1 MKLELTNIEKSFGEK
16 EVLKGISFFAVS
28 GSGHSCKSSYKI
40 HHRNAWLREYVP
52 GA

>member
-28 GSGHSCKSSYKI
+28 GEAFGL
-40 HHRNAWLREYVP
+40 W
-52 GA
+52 GATAPERLPQSVF